1 MQVDELRRLATEAE
15 RVAREAGDILLRHFE
30 RLDSVESKGH
40 GDPVT
45 IADRESEKHVREAL
59 VAVTP
64 GVPVYGEEY
73 GRYGDAGDVAD
84 ACWVVDPLDGTV
96 NYASSSPI
104 FAVSIAY
111 LQAGEPTVG
120 VIYDPT
126 RDQAFVAVKGGG
138 SYRDS
143 KRLSVSTRD
152 PFDPVAPI
160 AISADIIRKRPR
172 FLTRLPKGRSIGSA
186 ALQMSY
192 VAAGIFDAAMDP
204 LTRLW
209 DVAAGTLLVTEAG
222 GVATHLDGSA
232 TFPVDADHVGFT
244 GGAVDYLVSN
254 GHSHAALVEMT
265 SGWPDC

>member
-1 MQVDELRRLATEAE
+1 MEAE
-15 RVAREAGDILLRHFE
+15 RIAREAGDILLRHFE
-30 RLDSVESKGH
+30 RLETVDSKGH

-45 IADRESEKHVREAL
+45 VADRESERHVREAC

-73 GRYGDAGDVAD
+73 GRFGADGDLMD

-104 FAVSIAY
+104 FAVSISF
-111 LQAGEPTVG
+111 LQGGEPTVG
-120 VIYDPT
+120 VVYDPT

-138 SYRDS
+138 STRDG
-143 KRLSVSTRD
+143 KRLAVSTRD

-160 AISADIIRKRPR
+160 AISADIIRRRPQV
-172 FLTRLPKGRSIGSA
+172 LSRLPKGRSIGSA

-192 VAAGIFDAAMDP
+192 VAAGIYDAAMDP

-209 DVAAGTLLVTEAG
+209 DVAAGSLLVTEAG
-222 GVATHLDGSA
+222 GVATHMGGPP
-232 TFPVDADHVGFT
+232 TFPVSADHAGFS
-244 GGAVDYLVSN
+244 GGPVDYLVSN
-254 GHSHAALVEMT
+254 GHSHAELARMT
-265 SGWPDC
+265 AGWPDC

>member
-1 MQVDELRRLATEAE
+1 MHELPRLVREAE
-15 RVAREAGDILLRHFE
+15 RIARQAGSILLRHFE
-30 RLDSVESKGH
+30 HLTAVDSKGH

-45 IADRESEKHVREAL
+45 AADRESEEYVREAC

-73 GRYGDAGDVAD
+73 GRYGGDGCLSD

-96 NYASSSPI
+96 NYAASMPL
-104 FAVSIAY
+104 FAVSIAF
-111 LQAGEPTVG
+111 LQDGRPTAG

-126 RDQAFVAVKGGG
+126 RDQAFTAVEGGG
-138 SYRDS
+138 SYRDGV
-143 KRLSVSTRD
+143 RMAVSTRD

-160 AISADIIRKRPR
+160 AISADIIRRRPR

-209 DVAAGTLLVTEAG
+209 DVAAGSLLVTEAG
-222 GVATHLDGSA
+222 GVASLWDGSGI
-232 TFPVDADHVGFT
+232 FPVASDDDSFD
-244 GGAVDYLVSN
+244 GAPVEYLVSN
-254 GHSHAALVEMT
+254 GLRHADLVSMT
-265 SGWPDC
+265 AGWPDC

>member
-1 MQVDELRRLATEAE
+1 VHELPRLVREAE
-15 RVAREAGDILLRHFE
+15 RIAREAGGILLRHFE
-30 RLDSVESKGH
+30 QLTAVESKGH

-45 IADRESEKHVREAL
+45 AADRESEEYVREAC

-73 GRYGDAGDVAD
+73 GRYGADGSLSD

-96 NYASSSPI
+96 NYAASMPLY
-104 FAVSIAY
+104 AVSIAF
-111 LQAGEPTVG
+111 LQAGRPTVG

-126 RDQAFVAVKGGG
+126 RDQAFTAVEGAG
-138 SYRDS
+138 SYRDGV
-143 KRLSVSTRD
+143 RMTVSERD

-160 AISADIIRKRPR
+160 AISADIIRRRPK
-172 FLTRLPKGRSIGSA
+172 FLTRLPKGRSLGSA

-209 DVAAGTLLVTEAG
+209 DVAAGSLLVTEAG
-222 GVATHLDGSA
+222 GVVTRWDGSSI
-232 TFPVDADHVGFT
+232 FPVAPDDPGFA
-244 GGAVDYLVSN
+244 GAPVEYLVSN
-254 GHSHAALVEMT
+254 GLRHADLVDMT
-265 SGWPDC
+265 TGWPDC